1 MTQTAGSRP
10 PAIGGLV
17 LAAAVALWWLAST
30 RLALNDGSDASQ
42 RAVGM
47 LLALCLL
54 RGMALALLSLRA
66 GGLHGW
72 RVGIGH
78 SLALIA
84 PAWPLLVLAWNA
96 SSLPLT
102 TMALAEGL
110 LLLAGVVLPLLGAGV
125 GRLLRQPDLAEATAT
140 LLGTGLAAALWCS
153 SGLGL
158 LPLGL

>member
-1 MTQTAGSRP
+1 MTQASGPCP

-17 LAAAVALWWLAST
+17 LAAAVALWWMAST
-30 RLALNDGSDASQ
+30 RLALDDGSDASH

-47 LLALCLL
+47 LLALWLL

-66 GGLHGW
+66 GALHGW
-72 RVGIGH
+72 RVGMGH

-96 SSLPLT
+96 STLT
-102 TMALAEGL
+102 LTKMALAEGL
-110 LLLAGVVLPLLGAGV
+110 LLLAGAVLPLLGHGV
-125 GRLLRQPDLAEATAT
+125 GRVLRRLDLAEATAT

-153 SGLGL
+153 SGLWA